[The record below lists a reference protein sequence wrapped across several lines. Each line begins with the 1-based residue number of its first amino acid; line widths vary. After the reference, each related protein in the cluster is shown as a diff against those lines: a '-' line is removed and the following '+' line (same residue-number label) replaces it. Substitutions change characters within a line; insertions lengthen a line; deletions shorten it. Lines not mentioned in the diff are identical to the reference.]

1 MKPQNNNNIL
11 QGLNQNT
18 LSQLVTVVNETV
30 ATNVVLPS
38 LKSNLVAADLWNIQ
52 RMRKTQLVSSS
63 YRNRFSVL

>member
-1 MKPQNNNNIL
+1 MKTQNNNNIL

-18 LSQLVTVVNETV
+18 LNELVTVVNETV

>member
-1 MKPQNNNNIL
+1 MKTQNNNNIL

-18 LSQLVTVVNETV
+18 LNQLVTVVNETV